1 MSAGVAAFFA
11 EHLFVHTHIESTG
24 GSALASYLKTAFGAA
39 RVLEVPPDGASQADP
54 AAMDDAARSEIYA
67 LSGHF
72 PAHSLERRFARRH
85 LRIALVGDPVA
96 RMVSFYNDLLDA
108 PDHPDDSRFAR
119 LPFDEAVGAMI
130 EARFGPVH
138 NQQSRQIGGKE
149 GPNWLGLAYAVERDY
164 AVVCSQASVD
174 RLCAMIGARFGLPA
188 GAQHTNRDR
197 REPFEVA
204 PVTAARLRETNA
216 LDQRL
221 YNYVL
226 RHENR
231 LLERFDAFLEAML
244 RAIDPVAAVATSD
257 TAIGGTQPPRQQHR
271 LA

>member
-1 MSAGVAAFFA
+1 MSARVAAFFA
-11 EHLFVHTHIESTG
+11 DHLFVHPHIERTG
-24 GSALASYLKTAFGAA
+24 GSALALYLKAAFGAA
-39 RVLEVPPDGASQADP
+39 RVLEVPPDGAGQADP
-54 AAMDDAARSEIYA
+54 VAMDEAARSELYA

-72 PAHSLERRFARRH
+72 PAYSLERHFARRP

-108 PDHPDDSRFAR
+108 PDHLDNGRFAQ

-138 NQQSRQIGGKE
+138 NQQSRQISGKE
-149 GPNWLGLAYAVERDY
+149 SPTWLDLAYAVEHDY
-164 AVVCSQASVD
+164 AVVCTQAGVD
-174 RLCAMIGARFGLPA
+174 RLCAMIGARFGLPT
-188 GAQHTNRDR
+188 GAQHTNRGG

-204 PVTAARLRETNA
+204 PATAARLRETNP

-231 LLERFDAFLEAML
+231 LLERFDAFLGAML
-244 RAIDPVAAVATSD
+244 RAIDPAAVVATGGA
-257 TAIGGTQPPRQQHR
+257 AIGDTQPPR
-271 LA
+271 